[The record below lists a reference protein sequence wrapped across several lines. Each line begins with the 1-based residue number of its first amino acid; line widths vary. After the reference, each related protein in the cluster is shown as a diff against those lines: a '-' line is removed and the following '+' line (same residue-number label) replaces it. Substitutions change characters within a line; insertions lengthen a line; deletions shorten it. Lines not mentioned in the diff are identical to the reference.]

1 MVYTY
6 DYATGNLISVQD
18 GKGNELEYGYDALER
33 MNLLKGSAGSAVNK
47 NELTYSGSDI
57 TVMKHS
63 GAQYNIAYD
72 NKKHIETFKVG
83 TSNYITTENAQ
94 YKTHGEFL
102 TYNYSGSNVTQYAD
116 KYGRT
121 VKEVWSDGGQRCYCY
136 GTESESM
143 SGVTA
148 SNFEN
153 RDINSAG
160 KLRKVIDGS
169 RNIVYTYTDGEID
182 GIEYSDGNEYGVE
195 RDQYGRIMTETIKA
209 GGTTYSVTYMYQD
222 GDAYNGDRLTTYL
235 VSAGGKVCI
244 SGLTYDELGRIVSQS
259 KGTLS
264 GSAGNTVTQEQYAY
278 GNADVTQVSK
288 ITYGDGA
295 TSTYSYDAC
304 GNITQV
310 SGKETVK
317 YSYDGL
323 NRLVRED
330 NAALNKSYTYSYDA
344 GGNITAKKEYAY
356 TTGTLGAA
364 VKTYNYVYGSNS
376 WKDKLTSWNGQSITY
391 DSYGNVK
398 SYKGATYTWDRLNRL
413 KSCVKSNGTTEY
425 TYNVDGQPEKTELDY
440 GNGMVG
446 TTEREYVNGR
456 LYKES
461 KILTMN
467 GAEIVSATMQYLYR
481 GEEVIGLIY
490 NGDLYY
496 YRKNLQGDIIEI
508 VDEDGNVAAT
518 YKYDA
523 WGNWTVSGGDVG
535 TYNSF
540 RYRGYYYDT
549 AIMLYYLK
557 TRWYDPETGRF
568 ISPDSINYL
577 DPQSINGLNLY
588 AYCLNNPVM
597 YTDPEGKSILQ
608 FFISLVSYVGMA
620 IMSIW
625 DDDIRNDM
633 DAIGWNPFNTNESA
647 VVQSSK
653 VSFYKGVPVIR
664 TNMNRSGTFYA
675 IFLQSNANIV
685 TLKHEWGH
693 TIQSAI
699 LGPIKYGVMIGLPSA
714 FEWSNRSYY
723 SRPWEITADIFGG
736 VSERLDSNYYNQNDI
751 IRGFAYLGVSAYFGI
766 VSYFFLIGELG

>member
-1 MVYTY
+1 M
-6 DYATGNLISVQD
+6 
-18 GKGNELEYGYDALER
+18 
-33 MNLLKGSAGSAVNK
+33 
-47 NELTYSGSDI
+47 
-57 TVMKHS
+57 
-63 GAQYNIAYD
+63 
-72 NKKHIETFKVG
+72 
-83 TSNYITTENAQ
+83 
-94 YKTHGEFL
+94 
-102 TYNYSGSNVTQYAD
+102 
-116 KYGRT
+116 

-244 SGLTYDELGRIVSQS
+244 SGLTYDELGRMVSQS

-364 VKTYNYVYGSNS
+364 VKTYNYVYGSS
-376 WKDKLTSWNGQSITY
+376 GWKDKLTSWNGQSITY

-490 NGDLYY
+490 NGSLYY

-597 YTDPEGKSILQ
+597 YTDPDGTTAWWEWLLAGIGTAVALGVAVFLTVTSGGLAASIVTGL
-608 FFISLVSYVGMA
+608 
-620 IMSIW
+620 
-625 DDDIRNDM
+625 
-633 DAIGWNPFNTNESA
+633 AIGALTSLTTQAATGELDWGQFGIDT
-647 VVQSSK
+647 VVGAITGAITGGIGKIASSLGGAFGNALDFMRIGGLQ
-653 VSFYKGVPVIR
+653 VGSVFGFWQFACR
-664 TNMNRSGTFYA
+664 NRQNCRNS
-675 IFLQSNANIV
+675 SV
-685 TLKHEWGH
+685 TCLWR
-693 TIQSAI
+693 I
-699 LGPIKYGVMIGLPSA
+699 LG
-714 FEWSNRSYY
+714 
-723 SRPWEITADIFGG
+723 
-736 VSERLDSNYYNQNDI
+736 
-751 IRGFAYLGVSAYFGI
+751 
-766 VSYFFLIGELG
+766 

>member
-1 MVYTY
+1 M
-6 DYATGNLISVQD
+6 
-18 GKGNELEYGYDALER
+18 
-33 MNLLKGSAGSAVNK
+33 
-47 NELTYSGSDI
+47 
-57 TVMKHS
+57 
-63 GAQYNIAYD
+63 
-72 NKKHIETFKVG
+72 
-83 TSNYITTENAQ
+83 
-94 YKTHGEFL
+94 
-102 TYNYSGSNVTQYAD
+102 
-116 KYGRT
+116 
-121 VKEVWSDGGQRCYCY
+121 
-136 GTESESM
+136 
-143 SGVTA
+143 
-148 SNFEN
+148 
-153 RDINSAG
+153 
-160 KLRKVIDGS
+160 
-169 RNIVYTYTDGEID
+169 
-182 GIEYSDGNEYGVE
+182 
-195 RDQYGRIMTETIKA
+195 
-209 GGTTYSVTYMYQD
+209 
-222 GDAYNGDRLTTYL
+222 
-235 VSAGGKVCI
+235 
-244 SGLTYDELGRIVSQS
+244 
-259 KGTLS
+259 
-264 GSAGNTVTQEQYAY
+264 
-278 GNADVTQVSK
+278 
-288 ITYGDGA
+288 
-295 TSTYSYDAC
+295 
-304 GNITQV
+304 
-310 SGKETVK
+310 
-317 YSYDGL
+317 
-323 NRLVRED
+323 RED

-490 NGDLYY
+490 NGSLYY

-577 DPQSINGLNLY
+577 DPESINGLNLY

>member
-1 MVYTY
+1 MCKK
-6 DYATGNLISVQD
+6 I
-18 GKGNELEYGYDALER
+18 
-33 MNLLKGSAGSAVNK
+33 LKGVSGTAVAN
-47 NELTYSGSDI
+47 
-57 TVMKHS
+57 
-63 GAQYNIAYD
+63 
-72 NKKHIETFKVG
+72 
-83 TSNYITTENAQ
+83 
-94 YKTHGEFL
+94 
-102 TYNYSGSNVTQYAD
+102 
-116 KYGRT
+116 
-121 VKEVWSDGGQRCYCY
+121 
-136 GTESESM
+136 
-143 SGVTA
+143 
-148 SNFEN
+148 
-153 RDINSAG
+153 
-160 KLRKVIDGS
+160 
-169 RNIVYTYTDGEID
+169 
-182 GIEYSDGNEYGVE
+182 
-195 RDQYGRIMTETIKA
+195 
-209 GGTTYSVTYMYQD
+209 
-222 GDAYNGDRLTTYL
+222 
-235 VSAGGKVCI
+235 
-244 SGLTYDELGRIVSQS
+244 
-259 KGTLS
+259 
-264 GSAGNTVTQEQYAY
+264 
-278 GNADVTQVSK
+278 
-288 ITYGDGA
+288 
-295 TSTYSYDAC
+295 YSYDAC

-597 YTDPEGKSILQ
+597 NVDPMGNIPFANGFTMFYSDIFIGGFYDKSWGQMSYNVVVNHGQTDETGLLYSVAGIDNISGSKKAGVGINVWGWLGVEGGYTADKNSKFNGVYVSANITPWLSGGINIDSNGIAVSIG
-608 FFISLVSYVGMA
+608 VSIDNTTHEIRVG
-620 IMSIW
+620 
-625 DDDIRNDM
+625 
-633 DAIGWNPFNTNESA
+633 IGWN
-647 VVQSSK
+647 
-653 VSFYKGVPVIR
+653 
-664 TNMNRSGTFYA
+664 
-675 IFLQSNANIV
+675 L
-685 TLKHEWGH
+685 L
-693 TIQSAI
+693 
-699 LGPIKYGVMIGLPSA
+699 MIGLSFLA
-714 FEWSNRSYY
+714 V
-723 SRPWEITADIFGG
+723 ILTGG
-736 VSERLDSNYYNQNDI
+736 AAAAML
-751 IRGFAYLGVSAYFGI
+751 A
-766 VSYFFLIGELG
+766 

>member
-1 MVYTY
+1 M
-6 DYATGNLISVQD
+6 
-18 GKGNELEYGYDALER
+18 
-33 MNLLKGSAGSAVNK
+33 
-47 NELTYSGSDI
+47 
-57 TVMKHS
+57 
-63 GAQYNIAYD
+63 
-72 NKKHIETFKVG
+72 
-83 TSNYITTENAQ
+83 
-94 YKTHGEFL
+94 
-102 TYNYSGSNVTQYAD
+102 
-116 KYGRT
+116 
-121 VKEVWSDGGQRCYCY
+121 
-136 GTESESM
+136 
-143 SGVTA
+143 
-148 SNFEN
+148 
-153 RDINSAG
+153 
-160 KLRKVIDGS
+160 
-169 RNIVYTYTDGEID
+169 
-182 GIEYSDGNEYGVE
+182 
-195 RDQYGRIMTETIKA
+195 
-209 GGTTYSVTYMYQD
+209 
-222 GDAYNGDRLTTYL
+222 
-235 VSAGGKVCI
+235 
-244 SGLTYDELGRIVSQS
+244 
-259 KGTLS
+259 
-264 GSAGNTVTQEQYAY
+264 
-278 GNADVTQVSK
+278 
-288 ITYGDGA
+288 
-295 TSTYSYDAC
+295 
-304 GNITQV
+304 
-310 SGKETVK
+310 
-317 YSYDGL
+317 
-323 NRLVRED
+323 RED

-364 VKTYNYVYGSNS
+364 VKTYNYVYGSS
-376 WKDKLTSWNGQSITY
+376 GWKDKLTSWNGQSITY

-490 NGDLYY
+490 NGSLYY

-664 TNMNRSGTFYA
+664 TNMNRAGTFYA
-675 IFLQSNANIV
+675 IILQSNANIV

>member
-1 MVYTY
+1 M
-6 DYATGNLISVQD
+6 
-18 GKGNELEYGYDALER
+18 
-33 MNLLKGSAGSAVNK
+33 
-47 NELTYSGSDI
+47 
-57 TVMKHS
+57 
-63 GAQYNIAYD
+63 
-72 NKKHIETFKVG
+72 
-83 TSNYITTENAQ
+83 
-94 YKTHGEFL
+94 
-102 TYNYSGSNVTQYAD
+102 
-116 KYGRT
+116 
-121 VKEVWSDGGQRCYCY
+121 
-136 GTESESM
+136 
-143 SGVTA
+143 
-148 SNFEN
+148 
-153 RDINSAG
+153 
-160 KLRKVIDGS
+160 
-169 RNIVYTYTDGEID
+169 
-182 GIEYSDGNEYGVE
+182 
-195 RDQYGRIMTETIKA
+195 
-209 GGTTYSVTYMYQD
+209 
-222 GDAYNGDRLTTYL
+222 
-235 VSAGGKVCI
+235 
-244 SGLTYDELGRIVSQS
+244 
-259 KGTLS
+259 
-264 GSAGNTVTQEQYAY
+264 
-278 GNADVTQVSK
+278 
-288 ITYGDGA
+288 
-295 TSTYSYDAC
+295 
-304 GNITQV
+304 
-310 SGKETVK
+310 
-317 YSYDGL
+317 
-323 NRLVRED
+323 RED

>member
-1 MVYTY
+1 M
-6 DYATGNLISVQD
+6 
-18 GKGNELEYGYDALER
+18 
-33 MNLLKGSAGSAVNK
+33 
-47 NELTYSGSDI
+47 
-57 TVMKHS
+57 
-63 GAQYNIAYD
+63 
-72 NKKHIETFKVG
+72 
-83 TSNYITTENAQ
+83 
-94 YKTHGEFL
+94 
-102 TYNYSGSNVTQYAD
+102 
-116 KYGRT
+116 
-121 VKEVWSDGGQRCYCY
+121 
-136 GTESESM
+136 
-143 SGVTA
+143 
-148 SNFEN
+148 
-153 RDINSAG
+153 
-160 KLRKVIDGS
+160 
-169 RNIVYTYTDGEID
+169 
-182 GIEYSDGNEYGVE
+182 
-195 RDQYGRIMTETIKA
+195 
-209 GGTTYSVTYMYQD
+209 
-222 GDAYNGDRLTTYL
+222 
-235 VSAGGKVCI
+235 
-244 SGLTYDELGRIVSQS
+244 
-259 KGTLS
+259 
-264 GSAGNTVTQEQYAY
+264 
-278 GNADVTQVSK
+278 
-288 ITYGDGA
+288 
-295 TSTYSYDAC
+295 
-304 GNITQV
+304 
-310 SGKETVK
+310 
-317 YSYDGL
+317 
-323 NRLVRED
+323 RED

-490 NGDLYY
+490 NGSLYY

-588 AYCLNNPVM
+588 AYCRNNPIK
-597 YTDPEGKSILQ
+597 YI
-608 FFISLVSYVGMA
+608 
-620 IMSIW
+620 
-625 DDDIRNDM
+625 
-633 DAIGWNPFNTNESA
+633 DAIGRIPVANCLMEVTLTKLIWGFD
-647 VVQSSK
+647 
-653 VSFYKGVPVIR
+653 SFYWGRINYSI
-664 TNMNRSGTFYA
+664 TNLVKQSEEPGFFYA
-675 IFLQSNANIV
+675 RTTINNEAKTYGAGINVFGWLGVEVGVNTAIDKLNAYFSFNI
-685 TLKHEWGH
+685 TPWFHGSLSLGLNGL
-693 TIQSAI
+693 TIS
-699 LGPIKYGVMIGLPSA
+699 LGISVDNTSHDFAVGIGLVLAAIVISIA
-714 FEWSNRSYY
+714 MAVFNVGQAI
-723 SRPWEITADIFGG
+723 ITGSTG
-736 VSERLDSNYYNQNDI
+736 
-751 IRGFAYLGVSAYFGI
+751 
-766 VSYFFLIGELG
+766 

>member
-1 MVYTY
+1 MCKK
-6 DYATGNLISVQD
+6 I
-18 GKGNELEYGYDALER
+18 
-33 MNLLKGSAGSAVNK
+33 LKGVSGTAVAN
-47 NELTYSGSDI
+47 
-57 TVMKHS
+57 
-63 GAQYNIAYD
+63 
-72 NKKHIETFKVG
+72 
-83 TSNYITTENAQ
+83 
-94 YKTHGEFL
+94 
-102 TYNYSGSNVTQYAD
+102 
-116 KYGRT
+116 
-121 VKEVWSDGGQRCYCY
+121 
-136 GTESESM
+136 
-143 SGVTA
+143 
-148 SNFEN
+148 
-153 RDINSAG
+153 
-160 KLRKVIDGS
+160 
-169 RNIVYTYTDGEID
+169 
-182 GIEYSDGNEYGVE
+182 
-195 RDQYGRIMTETIKA
+195 
-209 GGTTYSVTYMYQD
+209 
-222 GDAYNGDRLTTYL
+222 
-235 VSAGGKVCI
+235 
-244 SGLTYDELGRIVSQS
+244 
-259 KGTLS
+259 
-264 GSAGNTVTQEQYAY
+264 
-278 GNADVTQVSK
+278 
-288 ITYGDGA
+288 
-295 TSTYSYDAC
+295 YSYDAC

-597 YTDPEGKSILQ
+597 YTDPDGTTAWWEWLVAAFVTTALVVGAVVLTVTTAGTASVALGVISAAVTGAATSSTLSLASSISSGELSLGQ
-608 FFISLVSYVGMA
+608 FFT
-620 IMSIW
+620 
-625 DDDIRNDM
+625 DT
-633 DAIGWNPFNTNESA
+633 AIGAVTGIITYGAGEIFSA
-647 VVQSSK
+647 VGSGIGNALGYLKFNNKFVNS
-653 VSFYKGVPVIR
+653 VSGFLSAVEIFSKGV
-664 TNMNRSGTFYA
+664 
-675 IFLQSNANIV
+675 NIV
-685 TLKHEWGH
+685 GGISVGIYLDEVINKALNRQDNLVERIKNN
-693 TIQSAI
+693 IQSTI
-699 LGPIKYGVMIGLPSA
+699 FSEFLNFIKYI
-714 FEWSNRSYY
+714 W
-723 SRPWEITADIFGG
+723 
-736 VSERLDSNYYNQNDI
+736 
-751 IRGFAYLGVSAYFGI
+751 
-766 VSYFFLIGELG
+766 

>member
-1 MVYTY
+1 MP
-6 DYATGNLISVQD
+6 
-18 GKGNELEYGYDALER
+18 
-33 MNLLKGSAGSAVNK
+33 
-47 NELTYSGSDI
+47 SGL
-57 TVMKHS
+57 
-63 GAQYNIAYD
+63 Y
-72 NKKHIETFKVG
+72 HI
-83 TSNYITTENAQ
+83 
-94 YKTHGEFL
+94 
-102 TYNYSGSNVTQYAD
+102 
-116 KYGRT
+116 
-121 VKEVWSDGGQRCYCY
+121 
-136 GTESESM
+136 
-143 SGVTA
+143 
-148 SNFEN
+148 
-153 RDINSAG
+153 
-160 KLRKVIDGS
+160 KLWEAIDGS

-182 GIEYSDGNEYGVE
+182 GIEYSDG
-195 RDQYGRIMTETIKA
+195 
-209 GGTTYSVTYMYQD
+209 
-222 GDAYNGDRLTTYL
+222 
-235 VSAGGKVCI
+235 
-244 SGLTYDELGRIVSQS
+244 
-259 KGTLS
+259 
-264 GSAGNTVTQEQYAY
+264 
-278 GNADVTQVSK
+278 
-288 ITYGDGA
+288 A
-295 TSTYSYDAC
+295 TS
-304 GNITQV
+304 
-310 SGKETVK
+310 
-317 YSYDGL
+317 
-323 NRLVRED
+323 
-330 NAALNKSYTYSYDA
+330 
-344 GGNITAKKEYAY
+344 
-356 TTGTLGAA
+356 
-364 VKTYNYVYGSNS
+364 
-376 WKDKLTSWNGQSITY
+376 
-391 DSYGNVK
+391 
-398 SYKGATYTWDRLNRL
+398 
-413 KSCVKSNGTTEY
+413 
-425 TYNVDGQPEKTELDY
+425 
-440 GNGMVG
+440 
-446 TTEREYVNGR
+446 
-456 LYKES
+456 
-461 KILTMN
+461 
-467 GAEIVSATMQYLYR
+467 
-481 GEEVIGLIY
+481 
-490 NGDLYY
+490 
-496 YRKNLQGDIIEI
+496 
-508 VDEDGNVAAT
+508 T

>member
-1 MVYTY
+1 MLSDADFNMSCMSSSRLSSSGDSYTETVTESGKSMVYTY
-6 DYATGNLISVQD
+6 DYVTGNLISVQD
-18 GKGNELEYGYDALER
+18 GNGNELEYGYDALER

-72 NKKHIETFKVG
+72 NKKHIKTFKVG

-102 TYNYSGSNVTQYAD
+102 TYNYSGSNVTLYAD

-121 VKEVWSDGGQRCYCY
+121 VKEVWSNGGQRCYCY
-136 GTESESM
+136 GTESENM

-195 RDQYGRIMTETIKA
+195 RDQYGRLMTETIKA
-209 GGTTYSVTYMYQD
+209 GGTTYNVTYIYRD

-244 SGLTYDELGRIVSQS
+244 SGLTYDELGRMVSQS

-330 NAALNKSYTYSYDA
+330 NAALNNSYTYSYDA
-344 GGNITAKKEYAY
+344 GGNITAKKSMP
-356 TTGTLGAA
+356 TLRA
-364 VKTYNYVYGSNS
+364 
-376 WKDKLTSWNGQSITY
+376 
-391 DSYGNVK
+391 
-398 SYKGATYTWDRLNRL
+398 
-413 KSCVKSNGTTEY
+413 
-425 TYNVDGQPEKTELDY
+425 
-440 GNGMVG
+440 
-446 TTEREYVNGR
+446 
-456 LYKES
+456 
-461 KILTMN
+461 
-467 GAEIVSATMQYLYR
+467 
-481 GEEVIGLIY
+481 
-490 NGDLYY
+490 
-496 YRKNLQGDIIEI
+496 
-508 VDEDGNVAAT
+508 
-518 YKYDA
+518 
-523 WGNWTVSGGDVG
+523 
-535 TYNSF
+535 
-540 RYRGYYYDT
+540 
-549 AIMLYYLK
+549 
-557 TRWYDPETGRF
+557 RWAR
-568 ISPDSINYL
+568 
-577 DPQSINGLNLY
+577 
-588 AYCLNNPVM
+588 
-597 YTDPEGKSILQ
+597 
-608 FFISLVSYVGMA
+608 
-620 IMSIW
+620 
-625 DDDIRNDM
+625 R
-633 DAIGWNPFNTNESA
+633 
-647 VVQSSK
+647 
-653 VSFYKGVPVIR
+653 
-664 TNMNRSGTFYA
+664 
-675 IFLQSNANIV
+675 
-685 TLKHEWGH
+685 
-693 TIQSAI
+693 
-699 LGPIKYGVMIGLPSA
+699 
-714 FEWSNRSYY
+714 
-723 SRPWEITADIFGG
+723 
-736 VSERLDSNYYNQNDI
+736 
-751 IRGFAYLGVSAYFGI
+751 
-766 VSYFFLIGELG
+766 

>member
-1 MVYTY
+1 MP
-6 DYATGNLISVQD
+6 
-18 GKGNELEYGYDALER
+18 
-33 MNLLKGSAGSAVNK
+33 
-47 NELTYSGSDI
+47 SGL
-57 TVMKHS
+57 
-63 GAQYNIAYD
+63 Y
-72 NKKHIETFKVG
+72 HI
-83 TSNYITTENAQ
+83 
-94 YKTHGEFL
+94 
-102 TYNYSGSNVTQYAD
+102 
-116 KYGRT
+116 
-121 VKEVWSDGGQRCYCY
+121 
-136 GTESESM
+136 
-143 SGVTA
+143 
-148 SNFEN
+148 
-153 RDINSAG
+153 
-160 KLRKVIDGS
+160 KLWEAIDGS
-169 RNIVYTYTDGEID
+169 RNIVYTYTDVEID
-182 GIEYSDGNEYGVE
+182 G
-195 RDQYGRIMTETIKA
+195 
-209 GGTTYSVTYMYQD
+209 
-222 GDAYNGDRLTTYL
+222 
-235 VSAGGKVCI
+235 
-244 SGLTYDELGRIVSQS
+244 
-259 KGTLS
+259 
-264 GSAGNTVTQEQYAY
+264 
-278 GNADVTQVSK
+278 
-288 ITYGDGA
+288 ITYGDGS

-310 SGKETVK
+310 SGKENVK

-330 NAALNKSYTYSYDA
+330 NVALNKSYTYSYDA
-344 GGNITAKKEYAY
+344 GGNITAKKEYVY

-364 VKTYNYVYGSNS
+364 VKTYNYVYGSS
-376 WKDKLTSWNGQSITY
+376 GWKDKLTSWNGQSITY
-391 DSYGNVK
+391 DGYGNVK

-490 NGDLYY
+490 NGSLYY

-508 VDEDGNVAAT
+508 VGEDGNVAAT

-597 YTDPEGKSILQ
+597 YTDPDGTIPLLVIALIGAAISLAVEFISDLADDGKVNSNLTDYIGAGVAGFIGGLGGGFASSMLLSGIGDVVGGIISGDVSNFVEALGTFAVSAVLSGVNYSISKSIGKHFATKKFSQIVNGAKTNTSINLNLKIAGYGQ
-608 FFISLVSYVGMA
+608 FKIGRDGADAVISKIMTEQKIKNILDASGLLLGFI
-620 IMSIW
+620 
-625 DDDIRNDM
+625 
-633 DAIGWNPFNTNESA
+633 T
-647 VVQSSK
+647 
-653 VSFYKGVPVIR
+653 GVAL
-664 TNMNRSGTFYA
+664 N
-675 IFLQSNANIV
+675 
-685 TLKHEWGH
+685 
-693 TIQSAI
+693 
-699 LGPIKYGVMIGLPSA
+699 LG
-714 FEWSNRSYY
+714 
-723 SRPWEITADIFGG
+723 DIF
-736 VSERLDSNYYNQNDI
+736 
-751 IRGFAYLGVSAYFGI
+751 
-766 VSYFFLIGELG
+766 